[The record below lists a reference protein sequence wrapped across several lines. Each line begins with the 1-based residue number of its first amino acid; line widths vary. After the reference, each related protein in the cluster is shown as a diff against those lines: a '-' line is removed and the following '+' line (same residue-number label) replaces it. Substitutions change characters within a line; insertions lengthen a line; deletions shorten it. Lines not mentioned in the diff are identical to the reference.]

1 MRERDPHACT
11 RSLLLLPLCAHL
23 SIGKIEIIKSTNLIS
38 LEYNMIGAGK
48 IA

>member
-11 RSLLLLPLCAHL
+11 RSLLLPLCAHL
-23 SIGKIEIIKSTNLIS
+23 SIGKIEIIKSINLIS

-48 IA
+48 MA